1 MGWKEWHACHG
12 QGNEHKNDGNKG
24 DNWTTLNCMITVIAT
39 SCDKCFQ
46 VAISIATIVDID
58 FHQTFSKIRSHLN
71 KFKNKIYKSDLMMK

>member
-1 MGWKEWHACHG
+1 
-12 QGNEHKNDGNKG
+12 
-24 DNWTTLNCMITVIAT
+24 MITVIAT

-71 KFKNKIYKSDLMMK
+71 KFKNKIYKSDLMMKYIITKMREHERVYTNS